1 MNYGCPWAHR
11 ANIVRPLKGLEAIVE
26 LVEIDNYDPGASKG
40 WYFSGEH
47 GPDRDP
53 FNGVKYLRELYL
65 QVEPGFNG
73 RATVPMLWDN
83 TCRESCFSS

>member
-1 MNYGCPWAHR
+1 
-11 ANIVRPLKGLEAIVE
+11 VE
-26 LVEIDNYDPGASKG
+26 LVEVDNFDPGASKG

-53 FNGVKYLRELYL
+53 FNGVRYLRELYL

-73 RATVPMLWDN
+73 RATVPMLWDK
-83 TCRESCFSS
+83 TSREFCFSCHFVCR